1 MTTCI
6 GAVATGMPLASPD
19 EGRGM
24 TIPPLDCLPKPVFED
39 LHIIH
44 MVSFQGSSDD
54 NPLHGFGHI
63 QPGAS
68 TRRVQEP
75 NAVFPTPLD
84 QIATVM
90 SCQIIQ
96 NEQHAQRR
104 VEPIQLFS
112 CGKRVP
118 ILPPS
123 PFWNLCWGGWTLLEN
138 GSQFLL
144 EPGVQDGIGALFDR
158 FSSQFTSGGSKQ
170 GEQFRG

>member
-19 EGRGM
+19 ERRRM
-24 TIPPLDCLPKPVFED
+24 PIPARDCLPKPVFED

-63 QPGAS
+63 KPGAS

-75 NAVFPTPLD
+75 NAVFPTPLH
-84 QIATVM
+84 QIATAM

-104 VEPIQLFS
+104 VEPIQLLR
-112 CGKRVP
+112 CWKRVP

-123 PFWNLCWGGWTLLEN
+123 PFWDLFWSGWTRLEN

-144 EPGVQDGIGALFDR
+144 EPGMQDGIRTLIDR
-158 FSSQFTSGGSKQ
+158 FSSQFTSGWSK
-170 GEQFRG
+170 